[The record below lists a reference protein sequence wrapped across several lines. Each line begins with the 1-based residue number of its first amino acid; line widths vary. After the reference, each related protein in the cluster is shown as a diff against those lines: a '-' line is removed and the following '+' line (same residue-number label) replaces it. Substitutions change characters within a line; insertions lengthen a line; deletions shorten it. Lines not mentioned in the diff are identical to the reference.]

1 MMENS
6 DFSSDDFDKLLDDFI
21 ASQLSD
27 TEDVLAD
34 AQASKQKESSTKEDE
49 TIEEYDEEP
58 EVEKDYS
65 YDDYIKNQS
74 SKEEFLAM
82 EERRLYDA
90 MINLMK
96 SSIDCAKEADIEIKK
111 FTFDVTNIIPRFSPK
126 KTQNLNENI
135 LYAWDLL
142 IQSQPERLSSLPS
155 NPSDEQILSY
165 AEKTTNKNLM
175 MALISYVESLI
186 EIDSCEIAYNLRKVK
201 YKKYKIEK
209 RIYEEEIN
217 RREKMRLYI
226 QELKKENF
234 PIDEELLVT
243 NYFKT
248 VRKDPEGA
256 KKMLEVN
263 PATFAPIQIDK
274 LPDKFFG
281 LVKAKPED
289 GKKVNKKIGK
299 FLKNLKV

>member
-1 MMENS
+1 MGSS

-27 TEDVLAD
+27 TEDILAD
-34 AQASKQKESSTKEDE
+34 AHSKKTTSSPQSNEYI
-49 TIEEYDEEP
+49 IEESPNEP
-58 EVEKDYS
+58 EAEKDYS
-65 YDDYIKNQS
+65 YGEYIKDQIS
-74 SKEEFLAM
+74 LEESLAM

-90 MINLMK
+90 LINLFR
-96 SSIDCAKEADIEIKK
+96 SSIDCAKEVDIEPKAFSFDIK
-111 FTFDVTNIIPRFSPK
+111 NIIPRFSPK
-126 KTQNLNENI
+126 KTQNLIENI
-135 LYAWDLL
+135 SYAWDLL
-142 IQSQPERLSSLPS
+142 IQSQPERLSSLPQ
-155 NPSDEQILSY
+155 NPSDEQLLSY

-186 EIDSCEIAYNLRKVK
+186 EIDACEIAYNLRKIK

-209 RIYEEEIN
+209 KIYEEELN
-217 RREKMRLYI
+217 RKEKMRLYI

-234 PIDEELLVT
+234 PIDEELLIT

-263 PATFAPIQIDK
+263 PATFAPIQTDK
-274 LPDKFFG
+274 LPDKLFG
-281 LVKAKPED
+281 LIKAKPED
-289 GKKVNKKIGK
+289 GKKINKKIGK